1 MVAAGKALAFALLS
15 LWLFPKV
22 APLLLL
28 LRANRHLL
36 VACAAVAVCVRW
48 GRVLMFGV
56 VAPHWAVLQ
65 LAERLWPVARP
76 SDATGGGGAL
86 QPRELPRAL
95 KWAWLAFAVLLGSFV
110 GALLA
115 SASPLAACLKLF
127 SLLVG
132 VARAALV

>member
-95 KWAWLAFAVLLGSFV
+95 KWAWLALAVLLGSFV

-115 SASPLAACLKLF
+115 SASPLAACLKLV